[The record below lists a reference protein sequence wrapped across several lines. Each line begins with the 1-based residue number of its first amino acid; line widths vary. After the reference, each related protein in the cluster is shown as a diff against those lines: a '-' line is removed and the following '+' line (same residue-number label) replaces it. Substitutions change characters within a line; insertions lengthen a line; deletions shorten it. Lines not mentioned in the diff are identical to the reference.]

1 MSIARTLD
9 RIAADLRAAIAED
22 DIDRD
27 AIALAATRIAAQ
39 AEMLEKGLDEA

>member
-1 MSIARTLD
+1 MTIPRTLN
-9 RIAADLRAAIAED
+9 RIAADLRAAVSEA

-27 AIALAATRIAAQ
+27 AIALAATRIEMQ